1 MPEPDQP
8 TTVGPIMVGRVLRAN
23 TAAFVLGCNQL
34 ISAQD
39 EFIPEFGAFVKGCDA
54 RGDTI
59 YGLIYDVGIED
70 DAFVRQLV
78 AAGVAEPEIIEDH
91 RRNRQVLVSV
101 SVLVLGYAQR
111 GAAISHRLPPQP
123 PATLREIHR
132 CANAEIVRL
141 TFVHTWLRTVLAS
154 VEAPSEQLLGSAIRR
169 AAEARPPDQR
179 DLYRLEAG
187 RELVRLC
194 LPNDLPRAEAIL
206 RQVR

>member
-1 MPEPDQP
+1 MPEPDQ
-8 TTVGPIMVGRVLRAN
+8 PIMVGRVLRAN

-34 ISAQD
+34 ITDQD

-78 AAGVAEPEIIEDH
+78 AAGVADPEVIEDH

-101 SVLVLGYAQR
+101 SVLVLGYGRSGQ
-111 GAAISHRLPPQP
+111 ISHRLPPQP
-123 PATLREIHR
+123 PATLREIHQ
-132 CANAEIVRL
+132 CSNAEIVRL

-154 VEAPSEQLLGSAIRR
+154 AEAPSEQLLGTALRR

-179 DLYRLEAG
+179 DLFLLEAG

-194 LPNDLPRAEAIL
+194 LPNDVPRAEAIL